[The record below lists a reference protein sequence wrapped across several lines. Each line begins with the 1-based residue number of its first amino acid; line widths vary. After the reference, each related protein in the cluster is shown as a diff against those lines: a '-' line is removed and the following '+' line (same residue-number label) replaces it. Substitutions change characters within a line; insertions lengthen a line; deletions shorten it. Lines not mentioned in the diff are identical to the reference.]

1 MYGSSVTGF
10 DPRSARRC
18 GLHHGVGREPSA
30 SAPHAHDH
38 WLPEAPGHGDRG
50 RLRSARR
57 PREQA
62 DLHLQPF
69 PGSDAALAF
78 AMLHVIV
85 RDGLA
90 DRELL
95 AAATAIGWDE
105 LEPLIGA
112 CTPEWGEPV
121 TGVPAR
127 LIERAA
133 AIYGAGPSLLWIGQG
148 LQRQSTGGNVMR
160 AVALL
165 PAVSGNLAKPGAGF
179 LYLND
184 RLEIDEDWLAAPQL
198 GDPPEPISHMDLAA
212 CLEDPARSRSLF
224 CWNINIAA
232 SNPEQTRLLA
242 ALERDDLFTV
252 VVDLFATDTGDY
264 ADLLLPAASFLEFDD
279 LVSSY
284 FDLSLSAQVK
294 AVDPVGEA
302 LPNQEIFRRLA
313 TAMGFTEP
321 ELHAGDREHD
331 RRDAGPVRRDRELR
345 AAGGGGHGAADGG
358 AGGAVRRPRRS
369 RRPAAA
375 SRSRRPRPRRTAI
388 RGCRSRGAIHGR
400 PPAAC
405 GCCRRRRPG

>member
-1 MYGSSVTGF
+1 VIVVDSIRT
-10 DPRSARRC
+10 PTAQ
-18 GLHHGVGREPSA
+18 
-30 SAPHAHDH
+30 
-38 WLPEAPGHGDRG
+38 
-50 RLRSARR
+50 
-57 PREQA
+57 QA

-95 AAATAIGWDE
+95 ERHAIGWDE
-105 LEPLIGA
+105 LEPQLDA
-112 CTPEWGEPV
+112 CTPEWAEPV
-121 TGVPAR
+121 TGVPAQ

-133 AIYGAGPSLLWIGQG
+133 TIYGRGPSLLWIGQG

-184 RLEIDEDWLAAPQL
+184 RFEIDEDWLAAPQL

-242 ALERDDLFTV
+242 ALGRDDLFTV

-321 ELHAGDREHD
+321 ELHAGDRDGLHRARAARRRPRAD
-331 RRDAGPVRRDRELR
+331 RRDAGPVRCDRELR
-345 AAGGGGHGAADGG
+345 AAGGGGDGAADGG
-358 AGGAVRRPRRS
+358 AGGAVCRPRLRDGQRPHRDRV
-369 RRPAAA
+369 RR
-375 SRSRRPRPRRTAI
+375 
-388 RGCRSRGAIHGR
+388 G
-400 PPAAC
+400 
-405 GCCRRRRPG
+405 